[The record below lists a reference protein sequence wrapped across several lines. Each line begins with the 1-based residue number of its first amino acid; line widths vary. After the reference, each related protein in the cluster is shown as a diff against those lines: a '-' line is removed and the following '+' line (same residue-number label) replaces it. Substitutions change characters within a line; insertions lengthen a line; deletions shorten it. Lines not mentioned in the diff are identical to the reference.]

1 MRKSVKRWLWD
12 APRWRGM
19 TAVFAFALAAL
30 LSPAAAQD
38 YPVRPIT
45 IVVPFVPG
53 GSTEIL
59 ARILAQHL
67 ETRLGKP
74 VIVEN
79 RPGAGTVIGSNH
91 VAKSAPDG
99 YTLLQATSTP
109 MAINVSVHKALP
121 YDPAADLVPLAM
133 VAQSPFILLVSPDF
147 PAKSVKELVAYA
159 KANPGK
165 ISYGSAGPG
174 SPHHLFGELFASMT
188 GAKLT
193 HVPYKGSLPALND
206 VVGGHIQMMFCDVP
220 PSIGMIQ
227 SGKVRALGVSPS
239 KRLDALPDIP
249 TIDEAGVPGYEAVAW
264 FMVAA
269 PAKTPAPIV
278 QRLHT
283 ELKAVL
289 AMPEVKA
296 QLTKL
301 SLVPMDTPPV
311 ADMQSFVKSE
321 IVRWGKVVEAA
332 GIKGSQ

>member
-1 MRKSVKRWLWD
+1 MKSV
-12 APRWRGM
+12 
-19 TAVFAFALAAL
+19 
-30 LSPAAAQD
+30 Q
-38 YPVRPIT
+38 
-45 IVVPFVPG
+45 
-53 GSTEIL
+53 
-59 ARILAQHL
+59 
-67 ETRLGKP
+67 
-74 VIVEN
+74 
-79 RPGAGTVIGSNH
+79 
-91 VAKSAPDG
+91 
-99 YTLLQATSTP
+99 
-109 MAINVSVHKALP
+109 
-121 YDPAADLVPLAM
+121 
-133 VAQSPFILLVSPDF
+133 
-147 PAKSVKELVAYA
+147 ELVAYA

-174 SPHHLFGELFASMT
+174 SPHHLYAELFASMT
-188 GAKLT
+188 GTKLT

-220 PSIGMIQ
+220 PSAGMIQ

-239 KRLDALPDIP
+239 KRLDAFPDIP
-249 TIDEAGVPGYEAVAW
+249 TVAEAGVPGYEAVAW

-301 SLVPMDTPPV
+301 SLVPMDTPSV
-311 ADMQSFVKSE
+311 SDMQSFVKSE
-321 IVRWGKVVEAA
+321 IARWGKVVEAA